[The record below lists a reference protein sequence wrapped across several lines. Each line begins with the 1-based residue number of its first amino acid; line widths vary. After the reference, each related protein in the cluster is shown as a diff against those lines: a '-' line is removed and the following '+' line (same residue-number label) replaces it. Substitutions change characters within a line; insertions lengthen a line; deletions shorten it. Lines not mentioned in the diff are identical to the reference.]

1 MDQPYEFSQSGNTK
15 LLRVG
20 SLLSEFTNREIL
32 KLAQDWIDQGFTKFV
47 VNLEGMPYTNSVGLN
62 FLISLQARCQDR
74 DGALVVANVS
84 DKIVQLLEVTKLQP
98 LFTLTDSVEEALL
111 LINEL

>member
-1 MDQPYEFSQSGNTK
+1 MDQAYAFSQSGDIK
-15 LLRVG
+15 VLRVKN
-20 SLLSEFTNREIL
+20 LLSEFTNREIL
-32 KLAQDWIDQGFTKFV
+32 VQAQDCIDQGFTKFV

-74 DGALVVANVS
+74 EGALVVAQVS
-84 DKIVQLLEVTKLQP
+84 DKIIQLLEITKLQP
-98 LFTLTDSVEEALL
+98 LFTITDSVEDALA

>member
-1 MDQPYEFSQSGNTK
+1 MDQAYAFSQAGNVK
-15 LLRVG
+15 VLRVNN
-20 SLLSEFTNREIL
+20 LLSEFTNREIL
-32 KLAQDWIDQGFTKFV
+32 QLAQDCIDQGFTKFV

-74 DGALVVANVS
+74 QGAVVVS
-84 DKIVQLLEVTKLQP
+84 HISNKIIQLLEVTKLRP
-98 LFTLTDSVEEALL
+98 LFTITQSEEEALA

>member
-1 MDQPYEFSQSGNTK
+1 MDQAYAFSQSGDIKVLQVNN
-15 LLRVG
+15 
-20 SLLSEFTNREIL
+20 LLSEFTNREIL
-32 KLAQDWIDQGFTKFV
+32 LQAQDCIDQGFTKFV

-74 DGALVVANVS
+74 KGALAVANVS
-84 DKIVQLLEVTKLQP
+84 QKIIQLLEVTKLQP
-98 LFTLTDSVEEALL
+98 LFTITESVEEALT